1 MTNPKTTSV
10 FHQHKVKLEAG
21 VNPITPRCGSESG
34 ASMDVLICEGLYVD
48 TNIIRRLQ
56 KEKQRKK
63 VVGSGV
69 LGGGFFKH
77 QPS

>member
-10 FHQHKVKLEAG
+10 FHQHKVKSEAG

-48 TNIIRRLQ
+48 THFIIRRLQ
-56 KEKQRKK
+56 KEKKRKK
-63 VVGSGV
+63 EVGSGV
-69 LGGGFFKH
+69 VGGGF
-77 QPS
+77 